1 MPVADKGLQ
10 KLSRAELIEIIY
22 ALKLS
27 QRQQQQDNLAL
38 QRELSRRQATMQEA
52 ESIAEACMKLH
63 GVYDNAEAAAEAYR
77 EDIRAAIPDQED
89 YSREIRE
96 KADREAAQIIEEARQ
111 KADRITKEAER
122 AVREAIAKANIN
134 QDSEN

>member
-1 MPVADKGLQ
+1 MADKGLQ

-27 QRQQQQDNLAL
+27 QRQQRQDNLAL
-38 QRELSRRQATMQEA
+38 QEEVKRRQVTVLEA

-63 GVYDNAEAAAEAYR
+63 GVYDDAEAAAEAYR

-96 KADREAAQIIEEARQ
+96 KADKQAEQIIEEARQ
-111 KADRITKEAER
+111 EADRITKEAEQ

-134 QDSEN
+134 LDSEN